1 MCRTGAQTDGGVGAG
16 RSAERALLIE
26 LAKMVP
32 TTMARKKRGEAGPI
46 APLGEPI
53 VQKLMTPKEERQAE
67 KEKAKSKSGKKK
79 K

>member
-1 MCRTGAQTDGGVGAG
+1 
-16 RSAERALLIE
+16 
-26 LAKMVP
+26 MVP